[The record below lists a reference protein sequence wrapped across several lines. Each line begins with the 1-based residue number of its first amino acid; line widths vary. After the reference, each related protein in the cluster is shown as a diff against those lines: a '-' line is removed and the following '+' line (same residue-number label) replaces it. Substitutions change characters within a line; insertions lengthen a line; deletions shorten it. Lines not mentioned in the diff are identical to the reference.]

1 MVFELNLDYI
11 RSNRGMLV
19 TAETVS
25 NRYIQNKI
33 ETGTCSILKLN
44 KYIVFIL
51 LLNTFFTL
59 KFFEGFGRN
68 WWHHLFGDLQ
78 WVHVILFLVNIFHL
92 RSFSSSQCFECLPS
106 SSCQVLIHDQSGNY
120 NKVLFL

>member
-33 ETGTCSILKLN
+33 ETGTCSILIYSFYFIV
-44 KYIVFIL
+44 KYVFY
-51 LLNTFFTL
+51 
-59 KFFEGFGRN
+59 FE
-68 WWHHLFGDLQ
+68 
-78 WVHVILFLVNIFHL
+78 IF
-92 RSFSSSQCFECLPS
+92 
-106 SSCQVLIHDQSGNY
+106 
-120 NKVLFL
+120 